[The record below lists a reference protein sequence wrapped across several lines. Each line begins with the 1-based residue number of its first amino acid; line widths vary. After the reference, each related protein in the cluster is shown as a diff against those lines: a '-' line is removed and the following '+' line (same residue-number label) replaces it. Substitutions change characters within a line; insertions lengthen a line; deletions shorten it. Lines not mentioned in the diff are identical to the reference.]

1 MKTLELKS
9 KISEILKKS
18 SDVFDSNLDNEEE
31 RIFELEDRSKEIIQ
45 TEEQREEVLKKKK
58 NRKNGTLLNSLNET
72 SITLSKTWLN
82 HYKKNY
88 SITLVMIKEAKS
100 SAKC

>member
-45 TEEQREEVLKKKK
+45 TEEQREEV
-58 NRKNGTLLNSLNET
+58 
-72 SITLSKTWLN
+72 
-82 HYKKNY
+82 
-88 SITLVMIKEAKS
+88 
-100 SAKC
+100 